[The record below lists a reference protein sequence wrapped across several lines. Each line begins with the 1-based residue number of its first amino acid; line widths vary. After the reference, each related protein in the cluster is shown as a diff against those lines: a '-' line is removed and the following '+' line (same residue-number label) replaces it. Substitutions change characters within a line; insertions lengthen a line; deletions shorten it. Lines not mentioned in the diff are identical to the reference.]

1 MSEYIKPSQDDRVEN
16 WEKHI
21 TKFLCVYGAVKFMYY
36 LKILQAKRDSGN
48 LFLPFSQRESSCSEI
63 LNNLP
68 KVVQTLEE
76 EPGQGSFVSSQFYFC
91 FLQELDVE

>member
-1 MSEYIKPSQDDRVEN
+1 
-16 WEKHI
+16 
-21 TKFLCVYGAVKFMYY
+21 MYY

-91 FLQELDVE
+91 FLQELDVEWTWIYEHSWACNLMLCNYMIKGVTQSDIN